1 METKSINSLASV
13 EPNAT
18 RKMLCGDGVIAL
30 SNLKDFIL
38 SETLTTLA
46 SLSSALS
53 ELSSDIDALE
63 STSSAHTLRLTEIA
77 QTLSSLA
84 SRLSSVE
91 AASSMLGAVFEE
103 DSEGKLVMIEERIEW
118 RTVKVKE
125 GVYTQRFVKIE
136 DENES

>member
-1 METKSINSLASV
+1 
-13 EPNAT
+13 
-18 RKMLCGDGVIAL
+18 MLCGDGVIAL

-103 DSEGKLVMIEERIEW
+103 DSEGKLLMIEERVEW